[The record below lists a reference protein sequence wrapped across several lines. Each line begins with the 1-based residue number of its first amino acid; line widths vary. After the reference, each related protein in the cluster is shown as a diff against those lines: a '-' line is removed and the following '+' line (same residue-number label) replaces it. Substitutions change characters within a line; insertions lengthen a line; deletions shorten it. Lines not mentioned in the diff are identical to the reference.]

1 MQSLLRNWSLVRI
14 IKVGVG
20 LACLISFPKHE
31 EFIIV
36 FVGLYLLVNGLLN
49 AGCNNNNCAT

>member
-1 MQSLLRNWSLVRI
+1 MQALIRNWSLIRI

-31 EFIIV
+31 EYIV
-36 FVGLYLLVNGLLN
+36 LFVGLYFLIHGLLN
-49 AGCNNNNCAT
+49 AGCNNNCPT